1 MRLGVAFLVMLQ
13 LRVCVCQ
20 VSTSQRIVPQLE
32 HTTNYSNSLL
42 AVCGRLEHLPD
53 ELVDAVCGR
62 LELVLT
68 LLHLVLQ
75 LSHLRLSR
83 RHLVLQLRV
92 LRKTAAVTRD
102 VRFYVKRC
110 NYMTVHLQAK
120 CVETNRYMHMKTLT
134 GGVTSFNLSVIW

>member
-1 MRLGVAFLVMLQ
+1 MCGR
-13 LRVCVCQ
+13 
-20 VSTSQRIVPQLE
+20 LE
-32 HTTNYSNSLL
+32 HLPIERVH
-42 AVCGRLEHLPD
+42 AVCGRLEHLPVK
-53 ELVDAVCGR
+53 LVDAVCGR

-102 VRFYVKRC
+102 FRFYVKRC

-134 GGVTSFNLSVIW
+134 GGVTSLTLSVIW